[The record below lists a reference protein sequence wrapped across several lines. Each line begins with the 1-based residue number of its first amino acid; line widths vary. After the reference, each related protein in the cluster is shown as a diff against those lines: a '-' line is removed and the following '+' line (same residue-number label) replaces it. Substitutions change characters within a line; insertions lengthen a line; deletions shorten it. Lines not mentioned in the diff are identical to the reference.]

1 MSTKSTHTVCFDS
14 KCWFDDPK
22 NVEDPYVRKPSLFIK
37 LNIERIPSP
46 CLKSEGILL
55 YETLFGYSNI
65 DLNPYALRWI
75 MIDNRVPKLDVD
87 LVEREL
93 NKIYEEESPSYL
105 NLDSKRI
112 LLY

>member
-1 MSTKSTHTVCFDS
+1 MLNIERIPT
-14 KCWFDDPK
+14 
-22 NVEDPYVRKPSLFIK
+22 VRKPSLFKK

-55 YETLFGYSNI
+55 YKTLFGYSNI
-65 DLNPYALRWI
+65 DLNPYMLRWI
-75 MIDNRVPKLDVD
+75 RIDNKVPKLDVD

-93 NKIYEEESPSYL
+93 NRIYKEESPSYL